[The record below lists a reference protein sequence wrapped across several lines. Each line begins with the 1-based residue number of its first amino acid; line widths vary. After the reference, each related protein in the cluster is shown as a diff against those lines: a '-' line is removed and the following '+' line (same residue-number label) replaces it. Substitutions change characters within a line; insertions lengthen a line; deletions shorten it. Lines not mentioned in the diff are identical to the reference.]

1 MKGTK
6 RKVTVKG
13 SKVDGKSRSDAPDT
27 KLRKGKENVVGKSD
41 KAKAPVVTLEV
52 AKKTYDAA
60 RTKFTEIKKSISKH
74 KRLIKNGPDMKVKL
88 REQIARAKAGTT
100 QSAEN
105 LVKRAKKFEEDALGL
120 QQGALA
126 GHNRAQKVVS
136 EIDDLKTELAEIR
149 AAKSKGRKTRTGK
162 PNPKAART
170 AFIKALRHRTPDFVC
185 QYTGEVVTGCV
196 HEKSGLKLELGD
208 DGWTASL
215 KGSKKTNHEYK
226 AGAILLVE
234 EMATPPKPKDEVK
247 AKAA

>member
-1 MKGTK
+1 MGTK
-6 RKVTVKG
+6 RKATKD

-27 KLRKGKENVVGKSD
+27 KLRKGKENDNGKSD
-41 KAKAPVVTLEV
+41 KVEAPVVSLAV
-52 AKKTYDAA
+52 AKKTYDEA
-60 RTKFTEIKKSISKH
+60 RTKYTDIKKSISKS
-74 KRLIKNGPDMKVKL
+74 KRFIKNGPDMKAKL
-88 REQIARAKAGTT
+88 KEQIARAKAGTT

-105 LVKRAKKFEEDALGL
+105 LVKRAKKFEDDALGM

-126 GHNRAQKVVS
+126 EHNKAQKVIS
-136 EIDDLKTELAEIR
+136 DIDDLKTELAEIR

-185 QYTGEVVTGCV
+185 QYTGEVVTGCI
-196 HEKSGLKLELGD
+196 HEKSGLKLGLGD

-215 KGSKKTNHEYK
+215 KGSKKTDHEYK

-234 EMATPPKPKDEVK
+234 EMAAPPKPKDEVK